1 MFLSFTSSVIFNSSY
16 GKLVL
21 TSIVFESVA
30 FLFLILFALL
40 ILALPPVMAHTLN
53 QCEELWCHTEYTDKR
68 SPDLGS

>member
-1 MFLSFTSSVIFNSSY
+1 MFLSFTSSVISNSSY

-53 QCEELWCHTEYTDKR
+53 QYEELWCHTEYTDKR
-68 SPDLGS
+68 SADLGS